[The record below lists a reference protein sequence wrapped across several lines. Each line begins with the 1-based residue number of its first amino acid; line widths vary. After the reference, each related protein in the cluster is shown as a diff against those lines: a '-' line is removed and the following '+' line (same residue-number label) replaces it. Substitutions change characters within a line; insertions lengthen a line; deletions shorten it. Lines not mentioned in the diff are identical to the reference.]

1 MKKRYALIANLLLFA
16 FIYIYFTQI
25 SPLFPFDGDD
35 WRCIGGLRL
44 PFPLWGA
51 WNPTRVLPETLMGV
65 GGYIAAFLVYPISH
79 NYVSSIMYV
88 EAFIFSSFVIA
99 LFVSYYKLLTRR
111 FKIGEKLSIAS
122 ELLFF
127 ISFFLLFKHWNQ
139 PSYNGFWT
147 VDLACAFFYLIPGML
162 NATII
167 MYMEQSSDFFNHF
180 MKLSNLKKGLFILA
194 LYFALFSNTQLTI
207 IIASYSF
214 FKLVQV
220 LVNKKWKIN
229 IQFFKTASIY
239 LAILIVWLGTVFFDL
254 NGQRS
259 KNVQGMQ
266 SSSFSVNLIATV
278 KQFEKFL
285 SIQNIKIVYLY
296 IAVIIL
302 AFVYWIYISNRNIEQ
317 RVKTFIGTTINGIF
331 CLLCSVSYLIIAYSK
346 AGSQY
351 AVRPD
356 AMWAVVFFFLF
367 IANISFIYLVVNI
380 NFVKPMLPLLMVL
393 LSLISFSFNYHQVPA
408 DNAPYAAATARNV
421 DNYIIS
427 QIKKA
432 DKEGKDKVT
441 VKVPLDSA
449 NAVLKLPAANFP
461 HSYDMATWLQN
472 ALYSHRIIRSRIHV
486 VFKPD
491 KAVNNR
497 FYEDRNQQP
506 FTPLE

>member
-1 MKKRYALIANLLLFA
+1 M
-16 FIYIYFTQI
+16 
-25 SPLFPFDGDD
+25 
-35 WRCIGGLRL
+35 
-44 PFPLWGA
+44 
-51 WNPTRVLPETLMGV
+51 
-65 GGYIAAFLVYPISH
+65 
-79 NYVSSIMYV
+79 
-88 EAFIFSSFVIA
+88 
-99 LFVSYYKLLTRR
+99 
-111 FKIGEKLSIAS
+111 
-122 ELLFF
+122 
-127 ISFFLLFKHWNQ
+127 
-139 PSYNGFWT
+139 
-147 VDLACAFFYLIPGML
+147 
-162 NATII
+162 
-167 MYMEQSSDFFNHF
+167 
-180 MKLSNLKKGLFILA
+180 
-194 LYFALFSNTQLTI
+194 
-207 IIASYSF
+207 
-214 FKLVQV
+214 
-220 LVNKKWKIN
+220 
-229 IQFFKTASIY
+229 
-239 LAILIVWLGTVFFDL
+239 
-254 NGQRS
+254 
-259 KNVQGMQ
+259 
-266 SSSFSVNLIATV
+266 
-278 KQFEKFL
+278 
-285 SIQNIKIVYLY
+285 
-296 IAVIIL
+296 
-302 AFVYWIYISNRNIEQ
+302 
-317 RVKTFIGTTINGIF
+317 
-331 CLLCSVSYLIIAYSK
+331 IIAYSK